1 LWASRLRRVLE
12 NPEKELN
19 VKTVLK
25 YVGNF
30 VELGYSNHPNAPSL
44 VLSRG
49 KRATPRK
56 EEVVAYLRSGMTFV
70 FSPGLDEDV
79 LDPSKHADSASVLT
93 DGVYAWQ
100 KTLAYYVDTYD
111 VELPAEFEAHMQR
124 NRWTIPSEI
133 DKLALELPRYST

>member
-1 LWASRLRRVLE
+1 M
-12 NPEKELN
+12 
-19 VKTVLK
+19 KTVLK
-25 YVGNF
+25 HVGNF
-30 VELGYSNHPNAPSL
+30 IELGYDDHPNAPSL

-49 KRATPRK
+49 KRTTAKK
-56 EEVVAYLRSGMTFV
+56 EEVVAYLRSGMMFV

-79 LDPSKHADSASVLT
+79 LDPRKQADSASVLT

-124 NRWTIPSEI
+124 NRWTVPSKI
-133 DKLALELPRYST
+133 DKLALELPRSSR